1 MATTDPGKSADGHAK
16 GAEELRLYW
25 VRGEGAAK
33 IGWGAPGDWD
43 RCVALLSP
51 HMGERAKGY
60 CELRHQ
66 EATGMTTSEHAAKIR
81 KDGNAAR
88 G

>member
-1 MATTDPGKSADGHAK
+1 MATADPGKSAEGHTQ

-25 VRGEGAAK
+25 VRGDGAAR
-33 IGWGAPGDWD
+33 IAWGTPGDWD

-60 CELRHQ
+60 CELRHV
-66 EATGMTTSEHAAKIR
+66 EATGMTTAEHAKLV
-81 KDGNAAR
+81 KG
-88 G
+88 